1 MGFADKLAGLPPADH
16 LARIEL
22 EGPQGEAVV
31 IENRPGSQGSLR
43 VYQYLVLKHAAI
55 DTAAAAEGLL
65 LFAEHTADARAHP
78 GKHPNID
85 RLLQV
90 QADGRA
96 WSARLIPQATP

>member
-1 MGFADKLAGLPPADH
+1 MGFADKLAGLPPADP

-22 EGPQGEAVV
+22 AGPQGEAAV

-43 VYQYLVLKHAAI
+43 IYQHLAKKFAAI
-55 DTAAAAEGLL
+55 DAAAAAEGLA

-85 RLLQV
+85 RLLAI

-96 WSARLIPQATP
+96 WSARLVPQAAP